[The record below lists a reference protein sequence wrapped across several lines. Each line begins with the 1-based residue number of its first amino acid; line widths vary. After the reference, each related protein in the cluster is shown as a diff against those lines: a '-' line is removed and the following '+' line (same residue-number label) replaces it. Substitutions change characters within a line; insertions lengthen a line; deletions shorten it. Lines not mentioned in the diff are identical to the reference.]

1 MKVLNVD
8 IFGDIR
14 RHLKKITAAR
24 MGDIL
29 FLMPL
34 LVFCKGQDLNAR
46 ETYDSISQMLTGFWH
61 SIASRLID
69 ILNTP
74 RWWSVWSYSKIAN
87 I

>member
-46 ETYDSISQMLTGFWH
+46 ETYDRVL
-61 SIASRLID
+61 A
-69 ILNTP
+69 
-74 RWWSVWSYSKIAN
+74 
-87 I
+87 